1 MDHIAAIDAGLAGK
15 VEPGMIARKV
25 FLTYPTMAFVG
36 QEDLQFDILNSVSDK
51 WGVPISSIHVCGSAK
66 IGVSVHKG
74 TPFASGTSDLD
85 LAIIDA
91 GLFVRYMEAVA
102 NLTRN
107 YSIRSSFPLV
117 KGVSYREQYL
127 SYLTKG
133 MLNPDFMPVSPMRA
147 DWSNFFGR
155 LSSDHSKAF
164 KSISAMI
171 YLSERFFETK
181 QRSVI
186 QGRRAKGVVR

>member
-1 MDHIAAIDAGLAGK
+1 MDHIAAIDAGLAGS

-36 QEDLQFDILNSVSDK
+36 QEDLQFEILNSVANK
-51 WGVPISSIHVCGSAK
+51 WGVPISSIHACGSAK

-85 LAIIDA
+85 LAIIDS
-91 GLFVRYMEAVA
+91 GLFIKYMEAVA
-102 NLTRN
+102 HLTRN
-107 YSIRSSFPLV
+107 YTIGSNFPLV

-133 MLNPDFMPVSPMRA
+133 MLKPDLMPVSPMRA
-147 DWSNFFGR
+147 EWTNYFGR
-155 LSSDHSKAF
+155 LSSDHSKEF

-186 QGRRAKGVVR
+186 QTRRNKGVVR